1 MSESGKDTWYGS
13 EEVNELVSTIRG
25 GIADREFY
33 LLMDNDDRLR
43 LIVSGAKDGAR
54 RERLLNAFASEH
66 GWSVSEGNAGF
77 MFRAVLYRE

>member
-33 LLMDNDDRLR
+33 FLMDNDDRLR
-43 LIVSGAKDGAR
+43 LIVRAR
-54 RERLLNAFASEH
+54 KT
-66 GWSVSEGNAGF
+66 V
-77 MFRAVLYRE
+77 RAARDY